1 VLQFDVLIEKGEDS
15 RTLQPTLFD
24 FLAHRKI
31 EMLTGITEA
40 TDLKNPLQLD
50 SYFAPFNDF
59 IALQLDTIYS
69 VSIEN
74 QVLKTYQQLIAFHI
88 KDKNEAALLD
98 VDLSRLEY
106 VKAVSDATEAY
117 LNALAVLENKYTKN
131 EIVVEV
137 LSEKANYYLQKS
149 YESGEN
155 GIFRRKAYDVC
166 ADGIKRFPKYK
177 RIDLL
182 KNLQKTITQKSLN
195 VSHNEVSK
203 PAFTLSLNIH
213 SANIE
218 VVQIN
223 IYRIN
228 ATALEYFTFKQNNRR
243 ENEAFSKRSL
253 LETRELKLKKDPN
266 FGVSDTV
273 YTIKSGDY
281 GIYEVSINVKGEA
294 AKDKISNT
302 VFVVSDFGF
311 IQRSNVP
318 NLQHLYVLDRQSG
331 LPQAG
336 VQVSAYEPKWTGNGY
351 KYELKKQIKSDKE
364 GLCKIPFTT
373 NFYETQVFFER
384 GKDKY
389 FSSTSYANFYNRIP
403 SNNDKVQLSLLT
415 DRSLYRPGQTV
426 YFKGIA
432 YYAGK
437 NRNEVD
443 KSSTYEVVLYDAN
456 HQKISSKS
464 FKTNEFGSFAGEF
477 VLPEGGLNG
486 AYRIE
491 SKGFS
496 QTIYVEEYKRP
507 TFEVTIEKPKTEVRF
522 GEKVTLT
529 GNVKAY
535 AGYNVPDAE
544 VKYTVTRVTHR
555 YCWWWNEPSTVVA
568 SGTVKTDT
576 EGKFEATF
584 VPEKSKM
591 HRIFGVV
598 TFIPIQFRRM

>member
-1 VLQFDVLIEKGEDS
+1 
-15 RTLQPTLFD
+15 
-24 FLAHRKI
+24 
-31 EMLTGITEA
+31 
-40 TDLKNPLQLD
+40 
-50 SYFAPFNDF
+50 
-59 IALQLDTIYS
+59 
-69 VSIEN
+69 
-74 QVLKTYQQLIAFHI
+74 
-88 KDKNEAALLD
+88 
-98 VDLSRLEY
+98 
-106 VKAVSDATEAY
+106 
-117 LNALAVLENKYTKN
+117 
-131 EIVVEV
+131 
-137 LSEKANYYLQKS
+137 LQKS

-203 PAFTLSLNIH
+203 PNSNLSLNIN
-213 SANIE
+213 SANINT
-218 VVQIN
+218 VQIN